1 MSVDMAMT
9 ILSYYFGFQYHV
21 EVRESLGATA
31 SCLLTSGRVGDA
43 AKQRRALHARI
54 GGNS

>member
-1 MSVDMAMT
+1 MAMT
-9 ILSYYFGFQYHV
+9 ILSYYFGFQHHV

-31 SCLLTSGRVGDA
+31 SCLLTSGRVGGA
-43 AKQRRALHARI
+43 AKQRRALRARI